1 MSGLGHMFS
10 LLGTDAHRRARRRR
24 SRDAR
29 TVDCE
34 RNKAEL
40 ASAGMRPLL
49 MTFFMIAMAALGA
62 ATVYWR
68 PAGFGFVLVIPLA
81 LLGIQN
87 VSKKHLS
94 VRSIFVITAV
104 SAVVLIAAAA
114 SMWPPAAWATVVV
127 VPFTAL
133 GLADMIQTSHSIR
146 RNFPVL
152 GHMRYLLEGIRPE
165 IQQYFIEQNQ
175 EGRPFA
181 RESRSLVYQRAKGV
195 RDTVPFGTQLNVY
208 ETGYEW
214 VNHSIR
220 AHPPRHDTP
229 TVRFGEATCKHPY
242 DASLLNISAMSF
254 GSLGPQAIEAL
265 NRGAKAGGFAHNTGE
280 GSISDYHRSGGDLI
294 WQIGTGYFGCRTADG
309 RFDPDQFVERAAYPE
324 VKMIEVKLSQGA
336 KPGHGGILPG
346 AKITPEI
353 ARIRGVS
360 MGRDVISPPSHTA
373 FSTPTELVTFMTR
386 LRELSGGKPVGFKLC
401 VGKQR
406 EFFGIVKAM
415 IETGQHP
422 DFIAVD
428 GGEGGTG
435 AAPVEFSNYL
445 GSPLVDGLVFVH
457 NALVGSGLRDK
468 VRLIASGKVATGF
481 GLVRLLAIGADVTYS
496 ARAMMLAL
504 GCIQAR
510 LCNSNECPV
519 GVATQDPSLT
529 VGLNVADK
537 TPRVTRFHAQT
548 VEAALE
554 LVAAAGLEQPSDL
567 RRWHIHRRISSHEVR
582 HYGELYPYLEPQA
595 LLSDPASTPYARAWN
610 SARAD
615 SFDEPKD
622 ATRC

>member
-1 MSGLGHMFS
+1 
-10 LLGTDAHRRARRRR
+10 
-24 SRDAR
+24 
-29 TVDCE
+29 
-34 RNKAEL
+34 
-40 ASAGMRPLL
+40 MRPILI
-49 MTFFMIAMAALGA
+49 TFFTVAIAALAA
-62 ATVYWR
+62 ATAYWR
-68 PAGFGFVLVIPLA
+68 PAGFGFVLVVPLA
-81 LLGIQN
+81 LVGIQN
-87 VSKKHLS
+87 VSKSHLS
-94 VRSIFVITAV
+94 VRSIFIITAV
-104 SAVVLIAAAA
+104 TAVVLIALAS
-114 SMWPPAAWATVVV
+114 SMWTPAAWASVVV
-127 VPFTAL
+127 LPLVVL
-133 GLADMIQTSHSIR
+133 GLTDMLQTSQSIR

-214 VNHSIR
+214 INHSICAR
-220 AHPPRHDTP
+220 APDHEAPR
-229 TVRFGEATCKHPY
+229 VRFGETTCKFPY

-254 GSLGPQAIEAL
+254 GSLSPAAIEAL
-265 NRGAKAGGFAHNTGE
+265 NRGALAGGFAHNTGE
-280 GSISDYHRSGGDLI
+280 GSISDYHRCGGDLI
-294 WQIGTGYFGCRTADG
+294 WQIGTGYFGCRTPDG
-309 RFDPDQFVERAAYPE
+309 DFDGEQFAERAAYPE

-336 KPGHGGILPG
+336 KPGHGGILPA

-360 MGRDVISPPSHTA
+360 LGRDVISPPSHTA
-373 FSTPTELVTFMTR
+373 FSTPTELMAFVAQ

-401 VGKQR
+401 VGKKR
-406 EFFGIVKAM
+406 EFLGIVKAM
-415 IETGQHP
+415 LATGQHP

-435 AAPVEFSNYL
+435 AAPVEFSNHL
-445 GSPLVDGLVFVH
+445 GAPLVDGLVFVH

-468 VRLIASGKVATGF
+468 VRIIASGKVASGF
-481 GLVRLLAIGADVTYS
+481 ALVRLLALGADVTYS
-496 ARAMMLAL
+496 ARAMMLAI

-529 VGLNVADK
+529 VGLSVADK
-537 TPRVTRFHAQT
+537 APRVTRFHAQT
-548 VEAALE
+548 IEAALE
-554 LVAAAGLEQPSDL
+554 LVGAAGLERPSDL
-567 RRWHIHRRISSHEVR
+567 RRWHVHRRISPHEVR
-582 HYGELYPYLEPQA
+582 HYGQLYPYLAPKG
-595 LLSDPASTPYARAWN
+595 LLSEPIPDSYAWAWR

-615 SFDEPKD
+615 TFDDTSPEPSALAIAD
-622 ATRC
+622 